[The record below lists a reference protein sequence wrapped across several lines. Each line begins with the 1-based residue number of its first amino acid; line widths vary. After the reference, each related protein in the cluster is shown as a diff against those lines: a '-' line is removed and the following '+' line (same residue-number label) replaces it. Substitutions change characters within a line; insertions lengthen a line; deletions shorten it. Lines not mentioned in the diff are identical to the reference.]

1 MAHNLMPPYSIDC
14 PVWIDIRALDSVE
27 PREAMAALH
36 EPLLRAEESPLNE
49 ATIDTSV
56 IATMLTFMM
65 AGFAPGLIGETVH
78 ESHPDSWRTM
88 KAQIQMRKALK
99 LNQVHKNDFSKNQM
113 YYCANNTNRKVAVS
127 HPGTTSGIAHR
138 QSSWVRLSPKLEGDK
153 VGMKHPFEELVPVI
167 MNSHTWFENRLGR
180 AGAAILGDPR
190 IGITAHIF
198 GMVYYACRQYAP
210 WSFNGFNADFPWRAV
225 PAVINSDADLEKY
238 QVYFPVDIFKNKD
251 GSWMTYTDVYGR
263 TRELRHERQYASFA
277 EAGMAM
283 AEDSS
288 SGALEIKME
297 ISSRTITGEPHPIMK
312 RALAEFEGRRALN

>member
-1 MAHNLMPPYSIDC
+1 M
-14 PVWIDIRALDSVE
+14 
-27 PREAMAALH
+27 
-36 EPLLRAEESPLNE
+36 
-49 ATIDTSV
+49 
-56 IATMLTFMM
+56 
-65 AGFAPGLIGETVH
+65 
-78 ESHPDSWRTM
+78 
-88 KAQIQMRKALK
+88 
-99 LNQVHKNDFSKNQM
+99 
-113 YYCANNTNRKVAVS
+113 
-127 HPGTTSGIAHR
+127 
-138 QSSWVRLSPKLEGDK
+138 
-153 VGMKHPFEELVPVI
+153 GMKHPFEELVPVI

-180 AGAAILGDPR
+180 AGTAIIGDPR
-190 IGITAHIF
+190 IGITAHTF
-198 GMVYYACRQYAP
+198 GMVYYSCRQYAP

-263 TRELRHERQYASFA
+263 TRELRHERIYASFA

-283 AEDSS
+283 AEDFA